1 GGLRKAKSDAKVK
14 QRTEVE
20 SATIAAPQAQLDRI
34 AAGMAD
40 LKAAGNARELS
51 LVAAESELE
60 VRDVVLVV
68 EEAAE

>member
-1 GGLRKAKSDAKVK
+1 
-14 QRTEVE
+14 
-20 SATIAAPQAQLDRI
+20 
-34 AAGMAD
+34 MAD

-51 LVAAESELE
+51 LAAAEGELE

>member
-1 GGLRKAKSDAKVK
+1 MRLPRLSWIV
-14 QRTEVE
+14 V
-20 SATIAAPQAQLDRI
+20 
-34 AAGMAD
+34 AAGLAD

-51 LVAAESELE
+51 LVAAEGELE

>member
-1 GGLRKAKSDAKVK
+1 
-14 QRTEVE
+14 
-20 SATIAAPQAQLDRI
+20 
-34 AAGMAD
+34 MAD

-51 LVAAESELE
+51 LVAAEGELE